1 MEPMKP
7 MKPMAP
13 MEPMEPMKPMEP
25 MSGGA
30 PWWPDD
36 LGQPSSSG
44 AQNDMR
50 YAFFP
55 QKRRLLI
62 EDGGKLTTY
71 DSGDH
76 RISGVS
82 QQGSRERSLTFTS
95 QDGPVRL
102 DELKVLD
109 TSADKSSAR
118 PREGGD
124 RPEGGS
130 GGSRDDDGDPEPGS
144 PSSRG
149 AGEATRGPGAGER
162 IVFTEEAGGG
172 RRLKLIATGDIDADM
187 LEALEDFIKRQKRRL
202 AKPAS

>member
-7 MKPMAP
+7 MKPMA
-13 MEPMEPMKPMEP
+13 PMEPMKPMEP

-55 QKRRLLI
+55 RERRLLI
-62 EDGGKLTTY
+62 EDGGRLTTY

-102 DELKVLD
+102 DELKVLG
-109 TSADKSSAR
+109 TGADKPSTR
-118 PREGGD
+118 PREGAD

-130 GGSRDDDGDPEPGS
+130 GGSRDGDGDPEPAS
-144 PSSRG
+144 PSSKG
-149 AGEATRGPGAGER
+149 AGEAARGSRAGER
-162 IVFTEEAGGG
+162 VVLTEEADEG
-172 RRLKLIATGDIDADM
+172 RSFKLIASGDIDADM
-187 LEALEDFIKRQKRRL
+187 LEALEDFIKRQRRRL
-202 AKPAS
+202 ARRTS